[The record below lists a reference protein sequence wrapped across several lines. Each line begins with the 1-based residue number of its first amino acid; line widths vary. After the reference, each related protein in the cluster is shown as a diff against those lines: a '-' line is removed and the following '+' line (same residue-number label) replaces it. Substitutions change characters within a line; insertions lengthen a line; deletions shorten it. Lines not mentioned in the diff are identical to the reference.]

1 MAATRWKLW
10 TLWIVIGVCIA
21 LVIWN
26 TATLGIYKSAHLN
39 VPLFLAISLAGILRR
54 RLAGR

>member
-1 MAATRWKLW
+1 MATARWKLW
-10 TLWIVIGVCIA
+10 TLWTVIGVCIA

-39 VPLFLAISLAGILRR
+39 VPLFLVISLAGILRR
-54 RLAGR
+54 RLVT